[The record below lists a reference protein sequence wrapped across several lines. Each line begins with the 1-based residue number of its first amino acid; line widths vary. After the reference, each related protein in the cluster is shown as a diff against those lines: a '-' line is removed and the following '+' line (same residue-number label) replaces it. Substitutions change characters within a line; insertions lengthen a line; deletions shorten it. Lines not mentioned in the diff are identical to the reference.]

1 MRTNEPSLTAR
12 GVAVA
17 RSRVTRLPW
26 APGDPEADERLTAS
40 LIDDLEDGALSGS
53 TQRRGDF
60 AGYIEARTTFF
71 DTAVVGAL
79 ERGVRQVVI
88 LGAGYDG
95 RTLRYR
101 TPGVRFFEVD
111 HPATQSDKRRRLQ
124 RIDVSMEGI
133 TFVASDLTEAGLA
146 SALADAGFDTE
157 QPSQFL
163 CEGLL
168 RYLPERWFREL
179 FIVTAECAAP
189 TSELAASISTRDGE
203 ISDDERA
210 REQALAQ
217 AGEAVLTVPTA
228 DAELEWLTAA
238 GWTPL
243 SVEDV
248 AQRAIDVRRGR
259 LLVRARR
266 TEP

>member
-26 APGDPEADERLTAS
+26 APGDPESDERLTRS
-40 LIDDLEDGALSGS
+40 LIEELDDAAPAGP
-53 TQRRGDF
+53 RRPRGDF
-60 AGYIEARTTFF
+60 AAYIEARTTFF
-71 DTAVVGAL
+71 DAAVVNAL
-79 ERGVRQVVI
+79 ERDVRQIVI

-95 RTLRYR
+95 RALRYR

-111 HPATQSDKRRRLQ
+111 HPATQQDKRHRLE
-124 RIDVSMEGI
+124 RIDASTEDI
-133 TFVASDLTEAGLA
+133 TFVTADLTEPGLA
-146 SALADAGFDTE
+146 AALAAAGFDSG

-203 ISDDERA
+203 VSDAEQA
-210 REQALAQ
+210 REEALAR
-217 AGEAVLTVPTA
+217 AGDAVLTVPTA
-228 DAELEWLTAA
+228 DAALEWLTAA

-248 AQRAIDVRRGR
+248 ARHAIDVRRGR

>member
-17 RSRVTRLPW
+17 RSRVTRPSW

-40 LIDDLEDGALSGS
+40 LIEGLEDAGLTGS
-53 TQRRGDF
+53 PRPRGDF
-60 AGYIEARTTFF
+60 AGYIEARTRFF
-71 DTAVVGAL
+71 DTAVVDAL
-79 ERGVRQVVI
+79 ERGVRQIVI

-95 RTLRYR
+95 RALRYR

-111 HPATQSDKRRRLQ
+111 HPATQSDKRQRLQ
-124 RIDVSMEGI
+124 HIDVSMEGI
-133 TFVASDLTEAGLA
+133 SFVAADLTEEGLA
-146 SALADAGFDTE
+146 TALADAGFDTE

-168 RYLPERWFREL
+168 RFLPERWFREL
-179 FIVTAECAAP
+179 FIVTAACAAP
-189 TSELAASISTRDGE
+189 TSELAVSISTRDGA

-210 REQALAQ
+210 REEALAQ

-228 DAELEWLTAA
+228 DTALEWLTVA

-243 SVEDV
+243 NVEDV
-248 AQRAIDVRRGR
+248 ARHAPDVRPGR